1 MLSMILG
8 FGLLMGVY
16 VDRDARL
23 GSERLGPIGR
33 RAKRILVARLT
44 GAA

>member
-16 VDRDARL
+16 IDRDARL
-23 GSERLGPIGR
+23 GSERGS
-33 RAKRILVARLT
+33 ARL
-44 GAA
+44 GGGQSAFWSHG